1 MENMSNNYANNV
13 KSAIA
18 VNPTFKAICEF
29 NIEQFPIDGYSRY
42 YSQLENGTAILQTA
56 EQLNTYLASYADM
69 HQHKLNL
76 AYASLFG
83 KEDFNNKSAEII
95 DWGCG
100 QAFASCVLIDFIKNN
115 NVNLDLSKFTLIEP
129 SSMALQR
136 GLEHIDAIYQRKPKP
151 QTYSINEKAD
161 TSLSIKG
168 CQLSSEIKIHLF
180 SNVLD
185 INSLD
190 LNQVFKN
197 VSRNFDGLNYFV
209 CVSPINGLR
218 LQTFYKMFGQSDLLS
233 SNGGSIV
240 TEVFRPSAMRKI
252 TKSISRVE
260 YIFKTNL

>member
-1 MENMSNNYANNV
+1 MDYMSNNYAKNV

-29 NIEQFPIDGYSRY
+29 NIQQFPFDGYSRY
-42 YSQLENGTAILQTA
+42 YSQLGNGKAILQTA

-69 HQHKLNL
+69 HQNKLNH
-76 AYASLFG
+76 AFASLFG
-83 KEDFNNKSAEII
+83 KEEFNKKSVEII

-115 NVNLDLSKFTLIEP
+115 NINLDLSKFTLIEP
-129 SSMALQR
+129 SSVALQR

-151 QTYSINEKAD
+151 QTFSINEKAD
-161 TSLSIKG
+161 TSLSIKRLQSG
-168 CQLSSEIKIHLF
+168 SKIKIHLF

-185 INSLD
+185 IHTLN

-197 VSRNFDGLNYFV
+197 VTRNFDGLNYFV

-218 LQTFYKMFGQSDLLS
+218 LKTFYKMFDRSNLLS
-233 SNGGSIV
+233 SNGSSIV
-240 TEVFRPSAMRKI
+240 TEVFRPSEMRKI
-252 TKSISRVE
+252 SKSISRVE
-260 YIFKTNL
+260 YIFKTSL